1 MLNADTGGHS
11 HFNPMKRLPKKS
23 KTPGIR
29 HIGFAHLVAVITGL
43 SPKRHME
50 YPEDLLNSLCSEGQ
64 SLILTRPR
72 ENDDVVWDHG
82 QHVDERRDYFW
93 PFAVNGDDLFVPPY
107 KRHFHMTRKEV
118 LEWDRATT
126 TIPKFSMPYLVTML
140 KGTDHGVRAIVEGND
155 DVVVVFQVEA
165 DDFLTWTREC
175 RRVQKLLKSQKID
188 SGKFLLHNLIPISD
202 TPSTP
207 GALIYLA

>member
-1 MLNADTGGHS
+1 MLDADTGGPS
-11 HFNPMKRLPKKS
+11 LFPTMKRLPKKS

-43 SPKRHME
+43 SPKRLMD
-50 YPEDLLNSLCSEGQ
+50 YPEDLLNSLCSKGQ

-82 QHVDERRDYFW
+82 QPVDERRDYFW
-93 PFAVNGDDLFVPPY
+93 PFAVNGDDLFVPRF